1 MTDDECRPD
10 GLGETAVE
18 PRCGDLVQLNHLDEP
33 ALFKVRTTSRGKDSE
48 NLYGFDEIHGGRVF
62 NMDESEY
69 VGLYDTDKSALW
81 PTVYA
86 EVDLMSRRRD
96 VDTGGITYH
105 GEVMD
110 AAKNR
115 SAQTVAEDGGRVVRE

>member
-1 MTDDECRPD
+1 MTDDCRPD
-10 GLGETAVE
+10 GLGENVVE

-33 ALFKVRTTSRGKDSE
+33 ALFKVSVTNRFRHGENSYSFSE
-48 NLYGFDEIHGGRVF
+48 VHGGRVF

-69 VGLYDTDKSALW
+69 VGLYDTDKDALW

-86 EVDLMSRRRD
+86 EVDLLSRRRD
-96 VDTGGITYH
+96 VDTGGITYR

-115 SAQTVAEDGGRVVRE
+115 SARTIVEDGGRMVER

>member
-1 MTDDECRPD
+1 VTNRHHD
-10 GLGETAVE
+10 G
-18 PRCGDLVQLNHLDEP
+18 
-33 ALFKVRTTSRGKDSE
+33 E
-48 NLYGFDEIHGGRVF
+48 NSYSFDEVHGGRVF

-86 EVDLMSRRRD
+86 EVDLLKRRRD

-105 GEVMD
+105 GEVTD

-115 SAQTVAEDGGRVVRE
+115 DAKTIAEDGGRVVER